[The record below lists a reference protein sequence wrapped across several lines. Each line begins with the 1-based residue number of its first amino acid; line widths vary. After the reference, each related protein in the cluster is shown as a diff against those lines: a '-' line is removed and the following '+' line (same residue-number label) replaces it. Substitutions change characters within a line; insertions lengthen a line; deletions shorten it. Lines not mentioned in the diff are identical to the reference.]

1 MAITVDAPSLS
12 RIDGK
17 LTLSFSVDR
26 KSEFDARK
34 LFLQYKDSPKKLA
47 LTAKLQRSKRSIA
60 ANDFM
65 WELCQGIAEALRTTR
80 EEVYR
85 RHIHDYGT
93 YYTAT
98 VAASEVEN
106 LSRAWN
112 SNGIG
117 WMSDAVNNYDG
128 TYTLLFFPGSSTYDT
143 AQMSRLIDSLVSECD
158 DLGLE
163 CQLTPEERA
172 LLYE

>member
-1 MAITVDAPSLS
+1 MAIAVEAPSLD
-12 RIDGK
+12 RTDGK
-17 LTLSFSVDR
+17 LILSFPVD
-26 KSEFDARK
+26 KASEFDARK
-34 LFLQYKDSPKKLA
+34 LFLQYRDSPKKLN
-47 LTAKLQRSKRSIA
+47 LTVKPRRNKRSLE

-65 WELCQGIAEALRTTR
+65 WALCQGIAEALRTTR

-85 RHIHDYGT
+85 RHIHDYGAC
-93 YYTAT
+93 YTAT
-98 VAASEVEN
+98 VAAAAAEPMAK
-106 LSRAWN
+106 AWC

-117 WMSDAVNNYDG
+117 WLSEAQNNYDG

-143 AQMSRLIDSLVSECD
+143 AQMSRLIDSLVEECD